1 MARMPDTQL
10 SEQDHKGPPA
20 LRECLHEIHNA
31 NNLGLL
37 NTSLLLRI
45 WNDLSPLLERLGK
58 DDPGLTLGNLPLDL
72 VREEVPLMLKG
83 QEEAAERILR
93 ATRSVRELDLVP
105 RDAA

>member
-1 MARMPDTQL
+1 MPAQPSDPQP
-10 SEQDHKGPPA
+10 KGHPA

-45 WNDLSPLLERLGK
+45 WGDLAPLLERIGTEQ
-58 DDPGLTLGNLPLDL
+58 PGLTLGNLPLEL

-83 QEEAAERILR
+83 QEEAADRILR
-93 ATRSVRELDLVP
+93 ATRALRELDLVP
-105 RDAA
+105 REAT